1 MQLYQGTGSYPPD
14 ENGLHLKILQ
24 IASKIPFKDPC
35 LQIASNA
42 YVEQVG

>member
-14 ENGLHLKILQ
+14 ENGLHLKILP
-24 IASKIPFKDPC
+24 IASKIPFKGPC
-35 LQIASNA
+35 LQVDYNA